1 MLVVEKVRPQSLLL
15 QQLAIMSQV
24 LGQSRVPRVAIRKDT
39 RQRLLWADFD
49 SPGRGLFMVK
59 NDQSFWGSNP
69 AHVNATSTRIRRFGA
84 IGVGENRSMSAVVGM
99 GNV

>member
-1 MLVVEKVRPQSLLL
+1 MIVTPFMGFLGPRLCGRLMLVVEKVRPQSLLL

-59 NDQSFWGSNP
+59 NDQSFGAT
-69 AHVNATSTRIRRFGA
+69 AHCMSTQR
-84 IGVGENRSMSAVVGM
+84 
-99 GNV
+99 